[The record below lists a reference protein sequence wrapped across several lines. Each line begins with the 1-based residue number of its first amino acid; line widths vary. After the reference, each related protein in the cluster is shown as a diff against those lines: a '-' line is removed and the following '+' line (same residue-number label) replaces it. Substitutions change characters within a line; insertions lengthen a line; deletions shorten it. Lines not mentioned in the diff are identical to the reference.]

1 MIPMSA
7 PSLSAT
13 EAWQPLPAAEWNAEA
28 ARHLLR
34 RTGWTAQPAD
44 VARSLQD
51 GLPATLDRLFP
62 EAPPLFPKPALI
74 AHLEAGLPG
83 YAQRIRAALPEER
96 RQLQRE
102 ERERAQATL
111 LNLTIRWL
119 QFAVQPENAAYA
131 KWVLFLSDIYVVSFA
146 KVYNPPMIYRHFDIL
161 GRAGLGPAPA
171 LTKAVSRSPAMI
183 QYLDLNQSRKGAPN
197 ENFAREMMELFVL
210 GEGHYAEADIK
221 EAARAFTG
229 YRTRPAFDDFIFAA
243 GQHDDG
249 PKTVFGRTGN
259 FTGDQVIDL
268 AYGLPAAG
276 AFLPHELAKFYLSD
290 TPLPAE
296 HVASLGRAW
305 STEGDYSLR
314 WLAGRFFGS
323 RLFFAPEFRADFI
336 KSPVQFYLGLVQDL
350 GLDVTPIPRFVVNPL
365 RQMGQVLYQPPN
377 VRGWVGGRSWIDAGT
392 LAARR
397 ALTEQLFTA
406 LDEAKL
412 NADEQEELVAARARG
427 QDRFTVTAAGLSG
440 WARLNPDECV
450 ARLSQALLPAPPT
463 PAFRAALQDY
473 LAAGPSDP
481 AAKAHRLRRT
491 IATLI
496 ESPEY
501 QLC

>member
-1 MIPMSA
+1 
-7 PSLSAT
+7 
-13 EAWQPLPAAEWNAEA
+13 
-28 ARHLLR
+28 
-34 RTGWTAQPAD
+34 
-44 VARSLQD
+44 
-51 GLPATLDRLFP
+51 
-62 EAPPLFPKPALI
+62 
-74 AHLEAGLPG
+74 
-83 YAQRIRAALPEER
+83 
-96 RQLQRE
+96 
-102 ERERAQATL
+102 
-111 LNLTIRWL
+111 
-119 QFAVQPENAAYA
+119 
-131 KWVLFLSDIYVVSFA
+131 
-146 KVYNPPMIYRHFDIL
+146 
-161 GRAGLGPAPA
+161 
-171 LTKAVSRSPAMI
+171 MI
-183 QYLDLNQSRKGAPN
+183 QYLDLNQSRKQAPN

-210 GEGHYAEADIK
+210 GEGHYTEMDIK

-243 GQHDDG
+243 AQHDDG
-249 PKTVFGRTGN
+249 PKTVFGHTGN

-296 HVASLGRAW
+296 YLQSLGRAW
-305 STEGDYSLR
+305 SAEGGYNLR

-350 GLDVTPIPRFVVNPL
+350 GLNVTPIPRFVVNPL

-377 VRGWVGGRSWIDAGT
+377 VRGWVGGRSWIDSAT

-397 ALTEQLFTA
+397 ALAEELFIA
-406 LDEAKL
+406 IDEEKL
-412 NADEQEELVAARARG
+412 NADEQVELVAARTQG
-427 QDRFTVTAAGLSG
+427 QDRFTVTDASLIR
-440 WARLNPDECV
+440 WARLSPGECV
-450 ARLSQALLPAPPT
+450 ARLSQA
-463 PAFRAALQDY
+463 AFRTALQDF

-481 AAKAHRLRRT
+481 ASQAHRLRRT
-491 IATLI
+491 IATLL

>member
-1 MIPMSA
+1 MTPL
-7 PSLSAT
+7 SLPP
-13 EAWQPLPAAEWNAEA
+13 EIAWQPLAAGDWNAEA

-34 RTGWTAQPAD
+34 RAGWTAQPGE

-62 EAPPLFPKPALI
+62 AEPELFPPPALLT
-74 AHLEAGLPG
+74 HFEASLPS
-83 YAQRIRAALPEER
+83 YAQRLRAAAPEER

-102 ERERAQATL
+102 ERERAQSTL
-111 LNLTIRWL
+111 VNLTIRWL
-119 QFAVQPENAAYA
+119 QFAAQPEHAAYA
-131 KWVLFLSDIYVVSFA
+131 KWVLFLSDIYVVSFQ

-161 GRAGLGPAPA
+161 GRNGLGPAPA

-183 QYLDLNQSRKGAPN
+183 LYLDLNQNQAKAPN

-210 GEGHYAEADIK
+210 GEGHYTEADIK

-229 YRTRPAFDDFIFAA
+229 YRTRPAFDDFHFAA
-243 GQHDDG
+243 GQHDAG
-249 PKTVFGRTGN
+249 LKTVFGHTGN

-276 AFLPHELAKFYLSD
+276 AFLPHELVKFYLSD
-290 TPLPAE
+290 TMLPAPYLE
-296 HVASLGRAW
+296 SLGAAW
-305 STEGDYSLR
+305 RTEGAYNLR
-314 WLAGRFFGS
+314 WLAQRFFGS

-336 KSPVQFYLGLVQDL
+336 KSPVQYYLGLIQDL
-350 GLDVTPIPRFVVNPL
+350 GLDVTPIPRYVVNPL

-377 VRGWVGGRSWIDAGT
+377 VRGWLGGRNWVNSAT

-397 ALTEQLFTA
+397 SLAEALFTPI
-406 LDEAKL
+406 DEDTL
-412 NADEQEELVAARARG
+412 NADEQIEVVAARTQG
-427 QDRFTVTAAGLSG
+427 HDRFTVTDASLATLGALAPSALVDQLSRTLLAG
-440 WARLNPDECV
+440 
-450 ARLSQALLPAPPT
+450 PPT
-463 PAFRAALQDY
+463 PAFRAALGDY
-473 LAAGPSDP
+473 LAGGGGDP
-481 AAKAHRLRRT
+481 ASRAHRLRRT
-491 IATLI
+491 LVTLL

>member
-1 MIPMSA
+1 MTA
-7 PSLSAT
+7 PSLPAT

-34 RTGWTAQPAD
+34 RTGWTAPPAE
-44 VARSLQD
+44 VERSLQE
-51 GLPATLDRLFP
+51 GLPATLERLFP
-62 EAPPLFPKPALI
+62 ETPALFPKPAPI
-74 AHLEAGLPG
+74 ARLEAGLPA
-83 YAQRIRAALPEER
+83 YAQRIRAATPEER

-102 ERERAQATL
+102 ERERAQTTL

-161 GRAGLGPAPA
+161 ARAGLGTAPA

-183 QYLDLNQSRKGAPN
+183 QYLDLNQSRKEAPN

-210 GEGHYAEADIK
+210 GEGHYTEADIK

-243 GQHDDG
+243 AQHDRG
-249 PKTVFGRTGN
+249 PKTVFGHTGN
-259 FTGDQVIDL
+259 FSGDEVIDL
-268 AYGLPAAG
+268 AYALPAAG
-276 AFLPHELAKFYLSD
+276 AFLPHELVKFYLSD
-290 TPLPAE
+290 TPLPAG
-296 HVASLGRAW
+296 HLQNLGRTW
-305 STEGDYSLR
+305 STEGGYSLR
-314 WLAGRFFGS
+314 WLTGRFFGS

-377 VRGWVGGRSWIDAGT
+377 VRGWVGGRNWIDSAT

-397 ALTEQLFTA
+397 ALTEQLFTPI
-406 LDEAKL
+406 DESKL
-412 NADEQEELVAARARG
+412 NADEQEDLVAARIQG
-427 QDRFTVTAAGLSG
+427 QERFTVTAEGLSAWSG
-440 WARLNPDECV
+440 LAPGECV

-463 PAFRAALQDY
+463 PAFRAALQEY

-481 AAKAHRLRRT
+481 ASRAHRLRRT

>member
-1 MIPMSA
+1 MMM
-7 PSLSAT
+7 PSLSPPDS
-13 EAWQPLPAAEWNAEA
+13 WQPLAPPDWNAEA

-34 RTGWTAQPAD
+34 RTGWTAQSAE
-44 VARSLQD
+44 VERSVQD

-62 EAPPLFPKPALI
+62 ATPVLCPEPALT
-74 AHLEAGLPG
+74 ARFAAGLPAL
-83 YAQRIRAALPEER
+83 AQRIRAASPEER

-111 LNLTIRWL
+111 VNLTIRWL
-119 QFAVQPENAAYA
+119 QFAAQPEHAAGA
-131 KWVLFLSDIYVVSFA
+131 KWVLFLSDVYVVSSA
-146 KVYNPPMIYRHFDIL
+146 KVYNPALIFQHFDLL
-161 GRAGLGPAPA
+161 GRNGFGPAPA

-183 QYLDLNQSRKGAPN
+183 QYLDLNQSQKRAPN

-210 GEGHYAEADIK
+210 GEGHYTEADIK

-229 YRTRPAFDDFIFAA
+229 YRTRPAFGDFLFAP

-249 PKTVFGRTGN
+249 PKTVFGHTGN
-259 FTGDQVIDL
+259 FTGDEVIDL

-290 TPLPAE
+290 TPLPRE
-296 HVASLGRAW
+296 HLQALGAAW
-305 STEGDYSLR
+305 STEGGYNLR
-314 WLAGRFFGS
+314 WLAQRFFGS
-323 RLFFAPEFRADFI
+323 RLFFAPEFRAGFI

-350 GLDVTPIPRFVVNPL
+350 GLNVTPIPRYVVNPL

-377 VRGWVGGRSWIDAGT
+377 VRGWVGGRAWIDSAT

-397 ALTEQLFTA
+397 ALTEALFTPI
-406 LDEAKL
+406 DEEKL
-412 NADEQEELVAARARG
+412 NADEQLELVAARTQG
-427 QDRFTVTAAGLSG
+427 QDRFTVTDASLADFAGPGPAEL
-440 WARLNPDECV
+440 V
-450 ARLSQALLPAPPT
+450 ARLSRTLLPAAPA
-463 PAFRAALQDY
+463 PAFGTALQDY

-481 AAKAHRLRRT
+481 ASQAHRLRR
-491 IATLI
+491 AVVTLL